1 MKTLKKVFK
10 QDKEQFNIPKNVQD
24 AIPVKTIWSDGIFLV
39 GKNKYSKCYKFSDI
53 NYRIKVYGQRV
64 PRYVFAAK
72 YPLA

>member
-53 NYRIKVYGQRV
+53 N
-64 PRYVFAAK
+64 
-72 YPLA
+72 